1 MIMYYINNSLE
12 KNKIIRII
20 YDNKGI
26 ITERDIRVLSI
37 KDDKII
43 AFCYLR
49 KSKRTFII
57 ENILA
62 AEFKKEEY
70 K

>member
-1 MIMYYINNSLE
+1 MYYINNSLE

-26 ITERDIRVLSI
+26 ITERDIQVLSI
-37 KDDKII
+37 KNDKII

-49 KSKRTFII
+49 KNKRTFII

-70 K
+70 Q